1 MQNNNTSNNN
11 LSNFNSDAE
20 YYEKLLEN
28 KEIDDFLNE
37 IHKKKIS
44 DDIKWYNKKK
54 KLLWESAD

>member
-54 KLLWESAD
+54 KLL